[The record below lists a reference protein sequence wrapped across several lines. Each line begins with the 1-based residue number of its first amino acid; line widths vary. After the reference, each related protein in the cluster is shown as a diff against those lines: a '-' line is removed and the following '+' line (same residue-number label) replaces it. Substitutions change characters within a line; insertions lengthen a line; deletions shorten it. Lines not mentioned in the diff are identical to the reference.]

1 MIAKHLVR
9 TTNRFP
15 EGWNEKR
22 VEQVLTHYENQTDE
36 EAVMED
42 EAAFNTPE
50 WTDVRVPV
58 KLMPAVRQLI
68 NQYLQAA

>member
-1 MIAKHLVR
+1 MSAKALER

-15 EGWNEKR
+15 EGWNQKR
-22 VEQVLTHYENQTDE
+22 VEQVLTYYENQTDE

-42 EAAFNTPE
+42 EAAFNTQE
-50 WTDVRVPV
+50 WTDVRVPL